1 MLGAACTIRGG
12 TVVTHDGRVSADIAI
27 RDGVV
32 TAIEPGLQRAGRD
45 IDATGL
51 LVLPGAV
58 DIHTHLATEAA
69 PGVSSADDWYSGTVA
84 AACGGVTTVIDYV
97 RQREHESL
105 PAMMARWRALAGPA
119 ALIDHGFHAVPTDFG
134 PAVLAQI
141 PELVAAGYPGVKIF
155 MSRVS
160 DDDMARAMSVLASC
174 GGVAMVH
181 SEDQAMRD
189 RAYARLRAEGRA
201 TARAWPE
208 ARPREGELAA
218 AERAVEHC
226 ARTGCPTYLVHL
238 STRESVDA
246 ARAGKS
252 RGLSLF
258 AETRPC
264 YLLLTQDRYEDPF
277 PGYLQFTGY
286 PPLRTRDDVEA
297 VWAGV
302 VDGTIDAIGSDH
314 LSWTIEQKAAGDRD
328 LDALLVGL
336 PALETEV
343 RALFSAGVSA
353 GRITA
358 ERFVEIMA
366 ATPARVAGLFP
377 RKGTLAAGS
386 DADVVIVDPSRRET
400 IRGSA
405 MHGGAGHEPLDG
417 LACVGWPVL
426 TLSRGEV
433 VAEDGRPRGTAGR
446 GIHLRRPPFDRH
458 GASARAAAPQASS
471 SSGYHRPR

>member
-1 MLGAACTIRGG
+1 MSPGSCTIRGG
-12 TVVTHDGRVSADIAI
+12 TVVTHEGRVSADIEI
-27 RDGVV
+27 TDGLV
-32 TAIEPGLQRAGRD
+32 TAIAPGLRRSERD

-58 DIHTHLATEAA
+58 DIHTHIATEAS
-69 PGVSSADDWYSGTVA
+69 PGVRSADDWYSGTVA

-97 RQREHESL
+97 R
-105 PAMMARWRALAGPA
+105 ALADPA
-119 ALIDHGFHAVPTDFG
+119 AIVDHGFHTVPTDFG
-134 PAVLAQI
+134 AAVLAQI
-141 PELVAAGYPGVKIF
+141 PGLVAAGYPGVKIF
-155 MSRVS
+155 MSRVT
-160 DDDMARAMSVLASC
+160 DDDMARAMSVLATC
-174 GGVAMVH
+174 GGMAMVH
-181 SEDQAMRD
+181 SEDQAIRE

-226 ARTGCPTYLVHL
+226 ARTRCPTYLVHL
-238 STRESVDA
+238 SSSESVHA
-246 ARAGKS
+246 ARAGKA
-252 RGLSLF
+252 RGLPLF

-264 YLLLTQDRYEDPF
+264 YLLLTEELYAGPF

-286 PPLRTRDDVEA
+286 PPLRTHDDVEA
-297 VWAGV
+297 VWAGI

-314 LSWTIEQKAAGDRD
+314 LSWTLEQKAAGDRD

-343 RALFSAGVSA
+343 RALFSAGVSS

-366 ATPARVAGLFP
+366 AAPARIAGLFP
-377 RKGTLAAGS
+377 RKGTLAPGS
-386 DADVVIVDPSRRET
+386 DADVVLVDPSRRGT

-417 LACVGWPVL
+417 LECVGWPVM

-433 VAEDGRPRGTAGR
+433 VAEDGRPRGAAGR
-446 GIHLRRPPFDRH
+446 GVHLRRPPIDRL
-458 GASARAAAPQASS
+458 
-471 SSGYHRPR
+471 YHPPR

>member
-1 MLGAACTIRGG
+1 MSPGSCTIRGG
-12 TVVTHDGRVSADIAI
+12 TIVTHERRVSADIEI
-27 RDGVV
+27 RDGLV
-32 TAIEPGLQRAGRD
+32 TAIAPGLRRSDRD
-45 IDATGL
+45 IDASGL

-58 DIHTHLATEAA
+58 DIHTHIATEAA
-69 PGVSSADDWYSGTVA
+69 LGVRSADDWYSGTVA

-97 RQREHESL
+97 RQVEDEPL
-105 PAMMARWRALAGPA
+105 LAAMARWRALADPA
-119 ALIDHGFHAVPTDFG
+119 AIVDHGFHTVPTDFG
-134 PAVLAQI
+134 AAVLAQI
-141 PELVAAGYPGVKIF
+141 PGLVAAGYPGVKIF
-155 MSRVS
+155 MSRVA
-160 DDDMARAMSVLASC
+160 DDDMARAMSVLANC
-174 GGVAMVH
+174 GGMAMVH
-181 SEDQAMRD
+181 SEDQAIRD

-238 STRESVDA
+238 SSSESVNA
-246 ARAGKS
+246 ARAGKA
-252 RGLSLF
+252 RGLPLF

-264 YLLLTQDRYEDPF
+264 YLLLTEELYAGPF

-286 PPLRTRDDVEA
+286 PPLRTHDDVEA
-297 VWAGV
+297 VWSGV

-314 LSWTIEQKAAGDRD
+314 LSWTLEQKAAGDRD

-343 RALFSAGVSA
+343 RALFSAGVSS

-366 ATPARVAGLFP
+366 AAPARIAGLFP
-377 RKGTLAAGS
+377 RKGTLAPGS
-386 DADVVIVDPSRRET
+386 DADVVLVDPSRRET

-417 LACVGWPVL
+417 LECVGWPVM
-426 TLSRGEV
+426 TLSRGEI
-433 VAEDGRPRGTAGR
+433 VAEDGRPRGAAGR
-446 GIHLRRPPFDRH
+446 GVHLRRPPFDRL
-458 GASARAAAPQASS
+458 
-471 SSGYHRPR
+471 YHPPR